1 MESAYRDCAALF
13 AFAQHPKSDITLLEL
28 AASMDALP
36 PVICDLRGKVF
47 KLSFREFLRFYPCS
61 RNFDILSSN
70 SSLILGL
77 ANFVLLSPCYE
88 GLSETFSGPP
98 RDRHRA

>member
-13 AFAQHPKSDITLLEL
+13 AFAQHPKSDITLVEL

-36 PVICDLRGKVF
+36 PVTCDLRGMVF

-88 GLSETFSGPP
+88 GLSETFSEPP